1 MLPPFYEKTIVGDA
15 PISLVD
21 AKAWL
26 KQDATAD
33 DDLITDLIEGVTLA
47 AENHTGRQLRETT
60 WTSLWDGFPPWF
72 CLSQANISA
81 ITSVK
86 YTLDDNQETVDAA
99 DYNLSRSV
107 AQSKVLPSD
116 GFTWPNTDPIPQAVE
131 VIFVSGFATLPGD
144 IKTALLEDIAFAYVN
159 RGDTQ
164 AVGGS
169 GTVQGGGA
177 ALQPQ
182 TMAILNRY
190 RIRRI

>member
-1 MLPPFYEKTIVGDA
+1 MPPFYEKTTVGVA
-15 PISLVD
+15 PISLAD

-33 DDLITDLIEGVTLA
+33 DDLIDDLIDGVTLA
-47 AENHTGRQLRETT
+47 AENHIGRQLRATT

-72 CLSQANISA
+72 CLSQADIAS

-86 YTLDDNQETVDAA
+86 YTLEDTQETVDSA
-99 DYNLSRSV
+99 DYNLSRGV
-107 AQSKVLPSD
+107 AQSTIFPAD

-131 VIFVSGFATLPGD
+131 VIFVSGFTSLPAD

-169 GTVQGGGA
+169 GTVQGGGS

-182 TMAILNRY
+182 TMALLNRY
-190 RIRRI
+190 RIRRV